1 MLVWSIER
9 LVPFVPEM
17 SEPRSILVV
26 DDDVAVGKV
35 LFALLKQAGYRVRHV
50 TSGHAA
56 LVAIGEASYDAV
68 ISDLRMP
75 GMDGMALLAA
85 LKEHDPAL
93 PVVMLTA
100 HGTITLA
107 VEAMRLGAQDF
118 LEKPPDREALLYV
131 MDKVTRVAA
140 AALDAPPE
148 RKQSKGIIGSSPTLT
163 RCLSLVDKAAKTSA
177 TVLIRGE
184 SGTGKE
190 LVARAIHDQ
199 SARRDGPFIAVH
211 CAALPENLL
220 ESELFGYVKGAFTGA
235 ASDKPGRV
243 EVADQGTLFF
253 DEIGDVPPS
262 IQVKLLRLVN
272 EKEYTPV
279 GGTRVHKAD
288 VRFVTATHRDL
299 EAMVEDGRFREDLFY
314 RLNVVPVTLPPLR
327 ERGDDITVLA
337 RHFLSE
343 LGPANGHPGL
353 SFTDDALVAL
363 RAHAFPGNVRELA
376 NMIERLVIFCD
387 GDAITQTDVDRELS
401 SRARPPNAA
410 ASSSDS
416 LADDIK
422 ATKKSAVEDALVRAH
437 ENRTKAARILGI
449 SRRTLY
455 NWMEELGIA

>member
-1 MLVWSIER
+1 
-9 LVPFVPEM
+9 
-17 SEPRSILVV
+17 
-26 DDDVAVGKV
+26 
-35 LFALLKQAGYRVRHV
+35 
-50 TSGHAA
+50 
-56 LVAIGEASYDAV
+56 
-68 ISDLRMP
+68 
-75 GMDGMALLAA
+75 
-85 LKEHDPAL
+85 
-93 PVVMLTA
+93 
-100 HGTITLA
+100 
-107 VEAMRLGAQDF
+107 MRLGAQDF

-243 EVADQGTLFF
+243 EVADRGTLFF

-327 ERGDDITVLA
+327 ERGDDITELA

-363 RAHAFPGNVRELA
+363 RELA

-387 GDAITQTDVDRELS
+387 GDAITLNDVDRELS
-401 SRARPPNAA
+401 SRARPQSAA

>member
-1 MLVWSIER
+1 
-9 LVPFVPEM
+9 
-17 SEPRSILVV
+17 
-26 DDDVAVGKV
+26 
-35 LFALLKQAGYRVRHV
+35 
-50 TSGHAA
+50 
-56 LVAIGEASYDAV
+56 
-68 ISDLRMP
+68 
-75 GMDGMALLAA
+75 
-85 LKEHDPAL
+85 
-93 PVVMLTA
+93 
-100 HGTITLA
+100 
-107 VEAMRLGAQDF
+107 MRLGAQDF

-163 RCLSLVDKAAKTSA
+163 WCLSLVDKAAKTSA

-288 VRFVTATHRDL
+288 VRFATATHRDL

-327 ERGDDITVLA
+327 ERGDDITELA

-363 RAHAFPGNVRELA
+363 RAHSFPGNVRELA